1 MRAYILHVVYRMG
14 DKISGIQDA
23 DSGAGFGG
31 SMEQIHIEHGTR
43 LPLYGWRNGPLPLIS
58 RSPVPYGAS
67 STFATAGVSGG
78 ERSIHSQL

>member
-1 MRAYILHVVYRMG
+1 MRAYILHVVYRIG
-14 DKISGIQDA
+14 GEIPGIQDA
-23 DSGAGFGG
+23 DSGAGLGG

-43 LPLYGWRNGPLPLIS
+43 LPPYGWRNGPFPLTS

-67 STFATAGVSGG
+67 STFAAAGVSGG